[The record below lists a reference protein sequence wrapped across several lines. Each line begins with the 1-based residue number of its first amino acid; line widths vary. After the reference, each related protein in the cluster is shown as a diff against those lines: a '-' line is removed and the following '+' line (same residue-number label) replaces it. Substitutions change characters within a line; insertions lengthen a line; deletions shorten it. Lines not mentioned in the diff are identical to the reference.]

1 MVTFVETEFFN
12 QVNNYLVTFLET
24 DFFDQ
29 VKDDDVINLLQSRVN
44 ASMFI
49 CYSTSVV
56 LGVIMEL
63 RSIISNEFLLD

>member
-44 ASMFI
+44 ASMFF

-63 RSIISNEFLLD
+63 RSIISNELLLD